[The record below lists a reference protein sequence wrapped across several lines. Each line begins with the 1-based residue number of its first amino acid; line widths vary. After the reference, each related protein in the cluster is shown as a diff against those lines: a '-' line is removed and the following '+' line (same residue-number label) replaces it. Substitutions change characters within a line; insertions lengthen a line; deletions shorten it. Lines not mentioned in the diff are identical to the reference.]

1 MAIVKIVDEDRVI
14 SGEEDVRQYLAGV
27 GIEYERWELS
37 PEIDKD
43 SSSEAVL
50 AAYAEQV
57 ERVKCAGG
65 YAKVDVV
72 NFNSSTPGI
81 DAMLSKFSAEH
92 WHDEDEVRFTAYG
105 RGLYH
110 VHPPN
115 AAVASL
121 EVEPGDMIRLPRGTL
136 HWFDLCGE
144 REIKAIRFFEDTA
157 GWTPYYTQSAM
168 EQQFQPVCFGPSYL
182 AREKVLLH
190 S

>member
-57 ERVKCAGG
+57 ERVKRAGG

-72 NFNSSTPGI
+72 NVKFVNPG
-81 DAMLSKFSAEH
+81 H
-92 WHDEDEVRFTAYG
+92 QRH
-105 RGLYH
+105 GLKIQRR
-110 VHPPN
+110 
-115 AAVASL
+115 A
-121 EVEPGDMIRLPRGTL
+121 
-136 HWFDLCGE
+136 
-144 REIKAIRFFEDTA
+144 
-157 GWTPYYTQSAM
+157 
-168 EQQFQPVCFGPSYL
+168 L
-182 AREKVLLH
+182 ARRRRSPTKNFVVPVVANELRPVHARVGKQHVLDKTDGHDRALYVQKNRARRYFKAG
-190 S
+190 

>member
-57 ERVKCAGG
+57 ERVKRAGG

-72 NFNSSTPGI
+72 NVNSSTPGI
-81 DAMLSKFSAEH
+81 NAMVSKFSAEH
-92 WHDEDEVRFTAYG
+92 WHDEDEV
-105 RGLYH
+105 
-110 VHPPN
+110 
-115 AAVASL
+115 
-121 EVEPGDMIRLPRGTL
+121 PRRISSSQWL
-136 HWFDLCGE
+136 RMNCGPCM
-144 REIKAIRFFEDTA
+144 RA
-157 GWTPYYTQSAM
+157 
-168 EQQFQPVCFGPSYL
+168 
-182 AREKVLLH
+182 
-190 S
+190 